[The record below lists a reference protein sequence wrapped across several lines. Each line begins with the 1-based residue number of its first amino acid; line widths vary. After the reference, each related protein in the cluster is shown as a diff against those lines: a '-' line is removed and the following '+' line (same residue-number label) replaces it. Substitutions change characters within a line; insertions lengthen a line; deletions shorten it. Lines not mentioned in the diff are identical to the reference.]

1 MKKRKLIMV
10 LTTILA
16 VSFLT
21 TGCGR
26 EIPVKN
32 GSKVAVSTKGNKFT
46 ATEYYEKIKEDNIGT
61 LINMIDHG
69 LFDKKYKT
77 SDEETKEVDGQVS
90 QIRSYSGDSE
100 ETFVSII
107 QQYFGVET
115 EEELREMLSLEY
127 KRNKAVED
135 YLKDNLKDSEIKK
148 YYNEN
153 IFGEVQASHIL
164 ITIDVKDDAT
174 DEEKENADK
183 EAKKTAEDIIKQ
195 LDNGKKFSTL
205 AKKYSKDEANAS
217 KGGDLGYFD
226 LSTMVEEFSNAV
238 KKLKVDEYTKEPV
251 KTEFGYHV
259 ILKTGE
265 KEKKALKEVKDT
277 IKETLAKQ
285 KLDDDKSLY
294 YETLKNVR
302 KKNKITWNDDT
313 LKKAYEEYVED
324 LIEKAKN
331 S

>member
-1 MKKRKLIMV
+1 MV

-21 TGCGR
+21 TGCGK

-32 GSKVAVSTKGNKFT
+32 GSKVAVSTKGNKYT

-61 LINMIDHG
+61 LVNMIDHG

-77 SDEETKEVDGQVS
+77 TSEETKEIESQVS

-100 ETFVSII
+100 ESFISII

-115 EEELREMLSLEY
+115 EKELREMLSLEY

-135 YLKDNLKDSEIKK
+135 YLKDALTDSEIKK
-148 YYNEN
+148 YYNESVY
-153 IFGEVQASHIL
+153 GEIQASHIL
-164 ITIDVKDDAT
+164 ITIDAASDAS
-174 DEEKENADK
+174 DEEKEKADK
-183 EAKKTAEDIIKQ
+183 EAKEKAEDIIKQ
-195 LDNGKKFSTL
+195 LEKGKKFSTL

-226 LSTMVEEFSNAV
+226 VSTMVKEFGDAV

-265 KEKKALKEVKDT
+265 KKKKALKEVKDT
-277 IKETLAKQ
+277 IKETLTKQ
-285 KLDDDKSLY
+285 KLDNDKSLY

-302 KKNKITWNDDT
+302 EKNKIKWNDDA
-313 LKKAYEEYVED
+313 LKEAYNDYVED
-324 LIEKAKN
+324 LIQKAKN